1 MTRRPIEAE
10 AAVTADRR
18 AAFRAVTPRYDT
30 VIAGA
35 TVIDGSG
42 ADAFTADVALADGTI
57 TAIADAG
64 TLNLSAARAQ
74 VDARG
79 LILAPGFIDV
89 HTHDDIVVIDRPT
102 MTPKLTQGVTTV
114 IVGNCG
120 ISAAPICLRDG
131 AAPDPMN
138 LLGDAAA
145 FRYPDFASYAAAVE
159 AARPA
164 VNVAALVGHTALRAT
179 HMDSLNQAATD
190 DEIGAMRRDLEAAL
204 AAGAIG
210 LSTGLAYASAN
221 AAPAAEVEA
230 LAGLLTAAGAI
241 YCTHLRTEADGIADA
256 LAEAFAVGR
265 ATGAPVIVSHLKCAG
280 VANHARS
287 GEILALLDEE
297 RRTRA
302 VGCDCYPYAASSS
315 TLDLG
320 QVTDAYDIRIT
331 WSTPHPEMGGRLL
344 TEIAAD
350 WNLPLIEAARRL
362 QPGGAIYH
370 CMRDD
375 DVDAILHHPATVIGS
390 DGLPCDPRPHPRLW
404 GSFPRVLGHYVRDRG
419 LLSLTQAVRKM
430 TGQSA
435 DRYGLRGRGYV
446 RVGGHADLVLF
457 DADTIADAAT
467 FAAPDVPA
475 TGIRRLWVNGRLSLV
490 DGRPTGAR
498 AGRFLP
504 RSPAEA
510 HDPARF

>member
-1 MTRRPIEAE
+1 MTS
-10 AAVTADRR
+10 
-18 AAFRAVTPRYDT
+18 RYDT

-42 ADAFTADVALADGTI
+42 GDAFAADIALADGTI
-57 TAIADAG
+57 AAIAEAG
-64 TLNLSAARAQ
+64 TLDGSAARAL

-79 LILAPGFIDV
+79 LVLAPGFIDV
-89 HTHDDIVVIDRPT
+89 HTHDDTVVIDQPA
-102 MTPKLTQGVTTV
+102 MMPKLTQGVTTV

-120 ISAAPICLRDG
+120 ISAAPVRLRGG
-131 AAPDPMN
+131 AVPDPMN

-145 FRYPDFASYAAAVE
+145 FRYPDFACYAAAVE

-179 HMDSLNQAATD
+179 HMDALDRAATEA
-190 DEIGAMRRDLEAAL
+190 EIGAMRHDLEAAL

-210 LSTGLAYASAN
+210 LSTGLAYASAH

-230 LAGLLTAAGAI
+230 LAGSLIAAHAI
-241 YCTHLRTEADGIADA
+241 YCTHLRTEADGIAGA

-265 ATGAPVIVSHLKCAG
+265 ATGVPVIVSHLKCAG

-287 GEILALLDEE
+287 GEILALLDGE
-297 RRTRA
+297 RRTHA
-302 VGCDCYPYAASSS
+302 IGCDCYPYAASSS

-320 QVTDAYDIRIT
+320 QVTDAYDIGIT

-344 TEIAAD
+344 AEIARD
-350 WNLPLIEAARRL
+350 WQLPLIDAARRL

-375 DVDAILHHPATVIGS
+375 DVDAILRHPATVIGS
-390 DGLPCDPRPHPRLW
+390 DGLPCDPKPHPRLW
-404 GSFPRVLGHYVRDRG
+404 GSFPRVLGHYTRDRG

-446 RVGGHADLVLF
+446 RVGGCADLVLF
-457 DADTIADAAT
+457 DAETIADGAT
-467 FAAPDVPA
+467 FAAPDVAA

-490 DGRPTGAR
+490 DGRAVGPR

-504 RSPAEA
+504 RSPAAA
-510 HDPARF
+510 HDPTYF